1 MSMSVIYLVRHGQA
15 SLFGRDYDVLSDV
28 GVEQSRV
35 VGAALASRGIE
46 PDVIVRGTMRRHQQT
61 TEEALAAAGWDGV
74 EVEVDAR
81 WNEIDHV
88 DIIKAHE
95 PAYTSHAA
103 MVDALV
109 DGPEPDRAFRTVFDD
124 ALRLW
129 VDGGGRYVETPAEF
143 RARVDAALDDV
154 VARTATGKTAVVFSS
169 GGPVAAATATG
180 LGLDMTAW
188 LLVSR
193 LVINASVT
201 KLVAGESGVTVVS
214 FNEHGHVEA
223 AGGLTYH

>member
-1 MSMSVIYLVRHGQA
+1 MSVIYLVRHGQA
-15 SLFGRDYDVLSDV
+15 SLFGRDYDVLSDL

-35 VGAALASRGIE
+35 VGAALADRGVR
-46 PDVIVRGTMRRHQQT
+46 PDVVVRGTMRRHEQT
-61 TEEALAAAGWDGV
+61 TEAALEAAGWDGLDV
-74 EVEVDAR
+74 EIDPR

-88 DIIKAHE
+88 DIIKARE

-124 ALRLW
+124 ALRMW
-129 VDGGGRYVETPAEF
+129 VDGGGAYVETPDEF
-143 RARVDAALDDV
+143 RARVDAALGDV
-154 VARTATGKTAVVFSS
+154 VARTATGQTVVVFSS
-169 GGPVAAATATG
+169 GGPVAAATTTG

-188 LLVSR
+188 LMVSR

-223 AGGLTYH
+223 AGALTYH

>member
-1 MSMSVIYLVRHGQA
+1 
-15 SLFGRDYDVLSDV
+15 
-28 GVEQSRV
+28 
-35 VGAALASRGIE
+35 
-46 PDVIVRGTMRRHQQT
+46 VRGTMRRHEQT
-61 TEEALAAAGWDGV
+61 TEAACDAAGWIGIEVGV
-74 EVEVDAR
+74 DPR

-88 DIIKAHE
+88 DIIKARE

-124 ALRLW
+124 ALRMW
-129 VDGGGRYVETPAEF
+129 VDGGGAYVETPDEF
-143 RARVDAALDDV
+143 RARIDAALGDV
-154 VARTATGKTAVVFSS
+154 VARTATGQTVVVFSS
-169 GGPVAAATATG
+169 GGPVAAATTTG

-188 LLVSR
+188 LMVSR

-223 AGGLTYH
+223 AGALTYH